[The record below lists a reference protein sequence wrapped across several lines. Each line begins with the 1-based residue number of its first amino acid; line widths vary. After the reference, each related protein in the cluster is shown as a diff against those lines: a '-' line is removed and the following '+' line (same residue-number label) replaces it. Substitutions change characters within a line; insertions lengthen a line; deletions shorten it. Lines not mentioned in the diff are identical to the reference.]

1 MFKKDDY
8 IVTLDCD
15 YFITKCAKKNYCF
28 KQREDSIYI
37 KPVKDLFNDKTNG
50 NNSLTFD
57 KKERLKNW
65 RYANENEIKEYS
77 IESDFAQFTCTCP
90 FAKNSHRKRI
100 RKEIESLTQSK
111 SSLKQNIFESMK
123 NIKMDYLL

>member
-15 YFITKCAKKNYCF
+15 YFITKCAKTNYCF
-28 KQREDSIYI
+28 KQREDSLYI

-65 RYANENEIKEYS
+65 RYANENEIKEY
-77 IESDFAQFTCTCP
+77 E
-90 FAKNSHRKRI
+90 RI
-100 RKEIESLTQSK
+100 GEPYDVTTIKERTYELW
-111 SSLKQNIFESMK
+111 
-123 NIKMDYLL
+123 